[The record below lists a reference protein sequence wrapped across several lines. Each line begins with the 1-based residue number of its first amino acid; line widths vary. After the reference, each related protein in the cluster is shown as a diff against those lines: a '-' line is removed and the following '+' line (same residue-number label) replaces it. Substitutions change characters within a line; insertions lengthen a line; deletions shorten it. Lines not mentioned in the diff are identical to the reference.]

1 VSIFDQDLRTQ
12 KILTLEE
19 KTKADDFWSNQRAAQ
34 KIIDEI
40 NALKNPLT
48 KFSNLKQKLSDLEI
62 GIELLSEKN
71 DPELLNELT
80 TLAPNLNKEIEHLQL
95 ELLLSGTYDNHA
107 VVLSINA
114 GAGGTDAQDW
124 AGMLLRMYQRFC
136 EQNHFQVEVVDFSAG
151 EEAGIKGVTM
161 IITGPFAY
169 GYLKNENGV
178 HRLVR
183 LSPFNADHKRQ
194 TSFAAVDVYPH
205 IEEEIAVEI
214 NPADLRIDTYRASG
228 AGGQHVNKTDSAVR
242 ITHLPTKLVVAC
254 QSQRSQAQNKA
265 TAMALLKTKLMRL
278 MEEQKASEISALR
291 NEQKEIAWGNQ
302 IRSYVFHPYQLVK
315 DHRTDF
321 ETSQVQKVMDGD
333 LEDFMSAMLKSS
345 KKQEFFSS

>member
-12 KILTLEE
+12 KILSLEE

-40 NALKNPLT
+40 NTLRSPLT
-48 KFSNLKQKLSDLEI
+48 THTALQQKLNDLEI
-62 GIELLSEKN
+62 GIELLSEKT
-71 DPELLNELT
+71 DHDLLNELGVLAQ
-80 TLAPNLNKEIEHLQL
+80 TLNREIDHLQL
-95 ELLLSGTYDNHA
+95 ELLLSGPYDNHA
-107 VVLSINA
+107 AVMSINA

-136 EQNHFQVEVVDFSAG
+136 EQNNFKVEVVDFSAG

-161 IITGPFAY
+161 IVTGAFAF

-205 IEEEIAVEI
+205 IDEEVNVEI
-214 NPADLRIDTYRASG
+214 NPADLKIDTFRASG

-265 TAMALLKTKLMRL
+265 TAMALLTAKLVP
-278 MEEQKASEISALR
+278 A
-291 NEQKEIAWGNQ
+291 
-302 IRSYVFHPYQLVK
+302 
-315 DHRTDF
+315 
-321 ETSQVQKVMDGD
+321 
-333 LEDFMSAMLKSS
+333 
-345 KKQEFFSS
+345 